1 VLLNSLAIVRPV
13 RSGQTFGV
21 DVGVGVGVQ
30 VGVGVNVGVGVI
42 VGVADAVAVGV
53 GEGVRVAVAV
63 AETDAAETA
72 KLPGSPITLHPANSS
87 KSNKPRHHR
96 RTTISDM
103 PTPPQKI

>member
-1 VLLNSLAIVRPV
+1 
-13 RSGQTFGV
+13 
-21 DVGVGVGVQ
+21 VQ

-72 KLPGSPITLHPANSS
+72 KFPGSPITSHPTNSS
-87 KSNKPRHHR
+87 KSDAPRHHR
-96 RTTISDM
+96 HHPVSDM
-103 PTPPQKI
+103 PLHLKRFNRVSVTRTASASMYSRKSISSHRGA